1 MVGRGVEVPQAGCS
15 LELIDFLKLLPL
27 VTSGVWYL
35 IVVAQVYRDRVRTA
49 TEAFFL
55 AACFFAGT
63 YALSDYYFF
72 NASSVAVAANAAML
86 SLTCLTLTVVFF
98 FLFTQVY
105 LTKMRRLYLA
115 ALVPGILLLP
125 IVWALMLD
133 GLTPTGSFYL
143 PQYRF
148 LPFLVWLL
156 FVVVYALAGIRNLW
170 KLHRIVR
177 TQSPNLAKRSGG
189 ILYSFIICF
198 FLGFATN
205 GIIGTLPN
213 PAIPPPFST
222 LLAIPGVAALLTLA
236 PIRKDRISEVVR
248 KFRAK
253 RYELREAYLIFND
266 GTLISSK
273 IVRGEAELDKDIFSA
288 TLDVIQNFMRTSFPI
303 LKGTSLRTI
312 EHGDYRILI
321 ERGRYCYLTVV
332 LMGEENDLL
341 RRQMRDAL
349 LDFESRNQETLIRW
363 KGVTSDAVGTDETFR
378 RIFERADLFSQ

>member
-1 MVGRGVEVPQAGCS
+1 MALVD
-15 LELIDFLKLLPL
+15 ILKLLPL

-35 IVVAQVYRDRVRTA
+35 IVAVQVYRDRVRTA

-63 YALSDYYFF
+63 YALSDFYFF
-72 NASSVAVAANAAML
+72 NASSETVAANAAML
-86 SLTCLTLTVVFF
+86 SLSCLTLTVVFF

-105 LTKMRRLYLA
+105 LTKFRRVYVI
-115 ALVPGILLLP
+115 ALVPGVLLLP
-125 IVWALMLD
+125 LVWAAMLE
-133 GLTPTGSFYL
+133 GLTPTPSFYL
-143 PQYRF
+143 PRYRF
-148 LPFLVWLL
+148 LPFTIWLL

-177 TQSPNLAKRSGG
+177 TQSPNLAKRSAG

-198 FLGFATN
+198 FLGFTTN
-205 GIIGTLPN
+205 GLIGTLPN
-213 PAIPPPFST
+213 PAVPPPFST
-222 LLAIPGVAALLTLA
+222 LLAIPGIAALLTLA
-236 PIRKDRISEVVR
+236 PIRRDRISEVVR
-248 KFRAK
+248 KFRAR

-266 GTLISSK
+266 GTLIASK
-273 IVRGEAELDKDIFSA
+273 IRLGETELDKDIFSA

-321 ERGRYCYLTVV
+321 ERGRYCYLTLV
-332 LMGEENDLL
+332 LVGEENDLL

-349 LDFESRNQETLIRW
+349 LEFESLNQKTLIHW
-363 KGVTSDAVGTDETFR
+363 KGVTTDAVGTDETFR
-378 RIFERADLFSQ
+378 RLFERGELFSP

>member
-1 MVGRGVEVPQAGCS
+1 MDLVDV
-15 LELIDFLKLLPL
+15 LKLLPL
-27 VTSGVWYL
+27 ITAAVWYL
-35 IVVAQVYRDRVRTA
+35 IVAAQVYRDRMRTA

-63 YALSDYYFF
+63 YAISDFYFF
-72 NASSVAVAANAAML
+72 NAPLNRPDIATNAALL
-86 SLTCLTLTVVFF
+86 SVSCFTLTVVFF

-105 LTKMRRLYLA
+105 LAKMRRAYLV
-115 ALVPGILLLP
+115 ALAPGILLLP
-125 IVWALMLD
+125 IVWGGMLE
-133 GLTPTGSFYL
+133 GVTSAGSFFL
-143 PQYRF
+143 PTYRF
-148 LPFLVWLL
+148 LPFTIWLL

-177 TQSPNLAKRSGG
+177 TQSPNLAKRSAG
-189 ILYSFIICF
+189 ILYSFVICF

-205 GIIGTLPN
+205 GIIGALPN

-222 LLAIPGVAALLTLA
+222 LLAIPGLAALLTLA
-236 PIRKDRISEVVR
+236 PIRRERISEVVR
-248 KFRAK
+248 KFRAR

-266 GTLISSK
+266 GTLIASK
-273 IVRGEAELDKDIFSA
+273 VRTGDTELDKDIFSA
-288 TLDVIQNFMRTSFPI
+288 TLDVIQNFMRTSFPL

-312 EHGDYRILI
+312 EHGSFRILI

-349 LDFESRNQETLIRW
+349 LEFEGRNQQTLIRW
-363 KGVTSDAVGTDETFR
+363 KGVTSDAVGTEETFR
-378 RIFERADLFSQ
+378 RLFERGELFSQ

>member
-1 MVGRGVEVPQAGCS
+1 MALVD
-15 LELIDFLKLLPL
+15 ILKLLPL

-35 IVVAQVYRDRVRTA
+35 IVAAQVYRDRMRTA

-63 YALSDYYFF
+63 YALSDFYFF
-72 NASSVAVAANAAML
+72 NASSETVAANAAML
-86 SLTCLTLTVVFF
+86 SLSCLTLTVVFF

-105 LTKMRRLYLA
+105 LTKFRRVYVI
-115 ALVPGILLLP
+115 ALVPGVLLLP
-125 IVWALMLD
+125 LVWAAMLE
-133 GLTPTGSFYL
+133 GLTATPSFYL
-143 PQYRF
+143 PRYRF
-148 LPFLVWLL
+148 LPFTVWLL
-156 FVVVYALAGIRNLW
+156 FVVVYALAGIWNLW

-198 FLGFATN
+198 FLGFTTN
-205 GIIGTLPN
+205 GLIGTLPN
-213 PAIPPPFST
+213 PAVPPPFST
-222 LLAIPGVAALLTLA
+222 LLAIPGIAALLTLA
-236 PIRKDRISEVVR
+236 PIRRDRISEVVR
-248 KFRAK
+248 KFRAR

-266 GTLISSK
+266 GTLIASK
-273 IVRGEAELDKDIFSA
+273 IRLGETELDKDIFSA

-321 ERGRYCYLTVV
+321 ERGRYCYLTLV
-332 LMGEENDLL
+332 LVGDENDLL

-349 LDFESRNQETLIRW
+349 LEFESLNQKTLIQW
-363 KGVTSDAVGTDETFR
+363 KGVTTDAVGTDETFR
-378 RIFERADLFSQ
+378 QLFERGELFSP

>member
-1 MVGRGVEVPQAGCS
+1 MNPRAGCAV
-15 LELIDFLKLLPL
+15 ELVDILKLLPL
-27 VTSGVWYL
+27 VTAAVWYL
-35 IVVAQVYRDRVRTA
+35 IVAAQVFRDRMRTA

-63 YALSDYYFF
+63 YAVSDFYFF
-72 NASSVAVAANAAML
+72 NAPQDRPDIAANAALL
-86 SLTCLTLTVVFF
+86 SISCFTLTVVFF

-105 LTKMRRLYLA
+105 LAKMRRLYLI
-115 ALVPGILLLP
+115 ALAPGILLLP
-125 IVWALMLD
+125 IVWGGMLE
-133 GLTPTGSFYL
+133 GVTPAGSFFL
-143 PQYRF
+143 PKYRF
-148 LPFLVWLL
+148 LPFTIWLL
-156 FVVVYALAGIRNLW
+156 FVVVYALAGIWNLW

-189 ILYSFIICF
+189 ILYSFIITF

-205 GIIGTLPN
+205 GIIGALPN
-213 PAIPPPFST
+213 PAFPPPFST

-236 PIRKDRISEVVR
+236 PIRRERISEVVR
-248 KFRAK
+248 KFRSR

-266 GTLISSK
+266 GTLIASK
-273 IVRGEAELDKDIFSA
+273 VRLGDAELDKDIFSA
-288 TLDVIQNFMRTSFPI
+288 TLDVIQNFMRTSFPV

-332 LMGEENDLL
+332 LVGEENDLL

-349 LDFESRNQETLIRW
+349 LEFESLNQQTLIRW
-363 KGVTSDAVGTDETFR
+363 KGVTSDAVGADETFR
-378 RIFERADLFSQ
+378 RLFERGELFSP

>member
-1 MVGRGVEVPQAGCS
+1 M
-15 LELIDFLKLLPL
+15 ELIDFLKLLPL

-177 TQSPNLAKRSGG
+177 TQSPNLARRSGG

-378 RIFERADLFSQ
+378 RIFERGDLFTQ

>member
-177 TQSPNLAKRSGG
+177 TQSPNLARRSGG

-378 RIFERADLFSQ
+378 RIFERGDLFTQ

>member
-378 RIFERADLFSQ
+378 RIFERGDLFTQ

>member
-1 MVGRGVEVPQAGCS
+1 M
-15 LELIDFLKLLPL
+15 
-27 VTSGVWYL
+27 WYL

-72 NASSVAVAANAAML
+72 NASSEVVAANAAML

-105 LTKMRRLYLA
+105 LTKMRRLYLG

-125 IVWALMLD
+125 IVWAWMLD

-148 LPFLVWLL
+148 LPFIVWLL

-177 TQSPNLAKRSGG
+177 TQSPNLARRSGG

-222 LLAIPGVAALLTLA
+222 LLAIPGIAALLTLA
-236 PIRKDRISEVVR
+236 PIRRDRISEVVR

-349 LDFESRNQETLIRW
+349 LDFESRNQQALVGW

-378 RIFERADLFSQ
+378 RLFERGDMFAQ